1 VRYFEEAKNVWV
13 NYVPARGQSD
23 TVEGELIRAVEK
35 LRTEAY
41 DNGNGNWDEAFEMFC
56 EYLLKTLASDE
67 AFSIEIQAE
76 LIADIKRLSDYNHPY
91 LEDDLYDRITDHI
104 VEWSKYHK
112 GPVKREK
119 DPTQY
124 R

>member
-1 VRYFEEAKNVWV
+1 MKYFEEAKNIWI
-13 NYVPARGQSD
+13 NYVPANGQSD

-41 DNGNGNWDEAFEMFC
+41 DNGNGNWDDAFNMFC
-56 EYLLKTLASDE
+56 EYLLKTLASDK
-67 AFSIEIQAE
+67 AFSVEVQEE
-76 LIADIKRLSDYNHPY
+76 LKVDIKRLSDYIHPY
-91 LEDDLYDRITDHI
+91 LEDDLYDRIVDRI
-104 VEWSKYHK
+104 VEWSIYYK

-119 DPTQY
+119 DPNQC